1 MTIFSPKLIFKTRV
15 MVSYLNVKIGFISVF
30 SQQFVKLLMLKLK
43 EIMYFM
49 QKLYIFKISKA

>member
-1 MTIFSPKLIFKTRV
+1 
-15 MVSYLNVKIGFISVF
+15 MVSYLSVKIGFISVF

-49 QKLYIFKISKA
+49 KKFYIFKISKA

>member
-1 MTIFSPKLIFKTRV
+1 
-15 MVSYLNVKIGFISVF
+15 MVSYLSVKIGFISVF
-30 SQQFVKLLMLKLK
+30 SQQYVKLLMLKLK